1 MEDQNEKLPPIID
14 QLKDYV
20 ETRIKLAKYEAID
33 GSAKFLAS
41 LITDMVVGVTFVL
54 TFLFVSIAIAF
65 LLSNALHSYWAGF
78 GCMAGIYLV
87 IAIIII
93 LMKEKIQRPLI
104 NLFIKKFFK

>member
-1 MEDQNEKLPPIID
+1 MEDQKEKLPPIID

-41 LITDMVVGVTFVL
+41 FITDMVVAVAFVL
-54 TFLFVSIAIAF
+54 TFLFLSLALAF
-65 LLSNALHSYWAGF
+65 LLSNLLHSYWAGF
-78 GCMAGIYLV
+78 GCMAGLYLI

-93 LMKEKIQRPLI
+93 LIKDRIQQPLI
-104 NLFIKKFFK
+104 DLFIKKFFK